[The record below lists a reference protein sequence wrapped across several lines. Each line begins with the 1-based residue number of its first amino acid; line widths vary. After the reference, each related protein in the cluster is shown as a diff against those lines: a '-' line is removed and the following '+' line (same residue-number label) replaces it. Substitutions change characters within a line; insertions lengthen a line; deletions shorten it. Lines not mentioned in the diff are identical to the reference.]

1 MYTEIISQN
10 KFLLSHVKIKNL
22 KPSMLKRFIKFT
34 IRGMVGTVVDTAVL
48 WFLTTYAFHTY
59 FAKYILAPSIS
70 FEVGILVGYVIIYFW
85 IWNHRVLNN
94 FKDFF
99 RRIPKYNIAVLFS
112 FAVKLAL
119 LNVIKQV
126 FHFDVIICNLIA
138 LFFSGFINFFANEK
152 IVFKEKK
159 TVVEDLY
166 ENL

>member
-1 MYTEIISQN
+1 VKN
-10 KFLLSHVKIKNL
+10 KYLQQ
-22 KPSMLKRFIKFT
+22 SMLRRFIKFT
-34 IRGMVGTVVDTAVL
+34 IRGLVGTVVDTAVL
-48 WFLTTYAFHTY
+48 WLLTTYAFHTY
-59 FAKYILAPSIS
+59 FSKFILAPSIS

-94 FKDFF
+94 FKDFI
-99 RRIPKYNIAVLFS
+99 RRIPKYNLAVLFS
-112 FAVKLAL
+112 FGVKLAL
-119 LNVIKQV
+119 LNIIKQI
-126 FHFDVIICNLIA
+126 FHFDVLICNLIA